1 MKKSLIRCAA
11 LLLSCL
17 LLLSAC
23 SSVEKKSSYELK
35 EIDNLYYFYIYDS
48 NGKTLK
54 SEGPFTKQPRIT
66 DVSEN
71 IILFTVQAGTG
82 LATNWGFF
90 YDLKSNTES
99 KIYKGIFDCTP
110 TLVAYGASLSVN
122 VSEIFNNGENIQVF
136 DSFSKEFSKSAEPI
150 NSAKFINGGKQI
162 EITYLSGEDYS
173 RITEVKGIDLNS
185 GK

>member
-66 DVSEN
+66 NVSEN

-122 VSEIFNNGENIQVF
+122 VSEIFNNDESIQVF
-136 DSFSKEFSKSAEPI
+136 DSFSK
-150 NSAKFINGGKQI
+150 
-162 EITYLSGEDYS
+162 
-173 RITEVKGIDLNS
+173 
-185 GK
+185 